1 MVWNMFKVNNKDNRT
16 TPMARKFLL
25 FIRLTK
31 KHFILEWETASQ
43 IRMCM
48 YITAWKVSVF
58 GVFLVSIFPLRISPY
73 SVRMRKDTDQKNA
86 KYGHS
91 SRNVSRENVIDLW
104 QRNIIIKQRYFFG
117 ESKLLSNK
125 SFICYLVVIS
135 QVLIKR
141 NGTFFK
147 I

>member
-16 TPMARKFLL
+16 TPMAIKFLL

-58 GVFLVSIFPLRISPY
+58 GVFLVSIFPHSDWIWRDTPYLSVFSPNAERYWPKKRQIRTLFTQCITWKCYRPLAKKYYYQATILFRRI
-73 SVRMRKDTDQKNA
+73 KA
-86 KYGHS
+86 
-91 SRNVSRENVIDLW
+91 VI
-104 QRNIIIKQRYFFG
+104 K
-117 ESKLLSNK
+117 
-125 SFICYLVVIS
+125 
-135 QVLIKR
+135 
-141 NGTFFK
+141 
-147 I
+147 